1 MSSTVEKSNNTPPT
15 QETALEGAVHVQPRD
30 GHAAIDVPSDIVGYD
45 HDRMKDR
52 GLLTYEEE
60 KKLLRRVDWRL
71 MPLCALIFL
80 VKNVDA
86 NNVSARNS
94 PRIKMWRD

>member
-1 MSSTVEKSNNTPPT
+1 MSSTIEKSDNIAST
-15 QETALEGAVHVQPRD
+15 QEKAVEETVHVQPRE
-30 GHAAIDVPSDIVGYD
+30 GYAAIDIPSDITGYD
-45 HDRMKDR
+45 HERMKDR

-86 NNVSARNS
+86 NNVSLGY
-94 PRIKMWRD
+94 PLRIKSC